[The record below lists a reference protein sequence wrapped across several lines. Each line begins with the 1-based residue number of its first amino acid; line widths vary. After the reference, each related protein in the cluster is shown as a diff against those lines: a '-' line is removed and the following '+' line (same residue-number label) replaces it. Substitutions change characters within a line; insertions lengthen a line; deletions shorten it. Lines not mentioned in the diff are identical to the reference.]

1 VRYIGNAVPFPLG
14 APPWTDYVNS
24 HATEYRLAP
33 NGSAVSVN
41 RIARPVR
48 FLGGSLTTHGGCN
61 LIWNRTV
68 SGGIGF
74 QGHGVTQLPGGQGWL
89 LLAGA
94 CIGNVSRPDGPLRGA
109 DALSLVSFR
118 STDDGWTWR
127 YTATVADIE
136 EYSWSYY
143 GPGGGENALAVL
155 ADRKTVIAVARW
167 DGNGGCDT
175 IIPDGSPQDPHDGH
189 GPTTISHYANYY
201 ESYSRDSGHTWTP
214 MRKLPAMGCV
224 RPRLLMLSPAGPL
237 VLSGGRACNR
247 PKSVG
252 DRGVLLWVN
261 ADGMAGVSPPSLSD
275 DGTDATAGV
284 AAFHIRGM
292 QNALIDC
299 MTNYAKEPARRLV
312 EALGPGNLPRSVNPD
327 RHGMAAA
334 GNVCFLALHVMRL
347 GESAGAR
354 ERSTHGPEFV
364 QFVNQQIEKDFTAVL
379 DAMEWT
385 TYEKEEALQLCAP
398 SARNNGL
405 LCAHRPGVKSV
416 LVTKDGR
423 GDPPTAA
430 PGYNRAICARVL
442 MARGVV
448 PPEDCP
454 YLQCIAANIF
464 RPGEL
469 GAQAA
474 RERFE
479 GALAGKRPRSP

>member
-1 VRYIGNAVPFPLG
+1 MRVDSGQTWVDGGRVPCGGRHDTADCFAYSPGLQTATGVRYIGNAVPFPLG

-61 LIWNRTV
+61 LVWNRTV

-109 DALSLVSFR
+109 DALSLVAFR

-136 EYSWSYY
+136 EYTWSYY

-167 DGNGGCDT
+167 DGNGGKWKRWLASGVHSSAKIVRTGCDT

-201 ESYSRDSGHTWTP
+201 QSYSRDSGSTWTP
-214 MRKLPAMGCV
+214 MRKMPAMGCV

-261 ADGMAGVSPPSLSD
+261 ADGMGGASPPSLSD
-275 DGTDATAGV
+275 DGTDANSTWQRISVTEQHNKLWEGDKSYTFPTPAV
-284 AAFHIRGM
+284 SDAALFVSSFLVLMVPHSCRSTRKPTRAWC
-292 QNALIDC
+292 Q
-299 MTNYAKEPARRLV
+299 PARTR
-312 EALGPGNLPRSVNPD
+312 RS
-327 RHGMAAA
+327 
-334 GNVCFLALHVMRL
+334 
-347 GESAGAR
+347 
-354 ERSTHGPEFV
+354 
-364 QFVNQQIEKDFTAVL
+364 
-379 DAMEWT
+379 
-385 TYEKEEALQLCAP
+385 
-398 SARNNGL
+398 
-405 LCAHRPGVKSV
+405 
-416 LVTKDGR
+416 
-423 GDPPTAA
+423 
-430 PGYNRAICARVL
+430 
-442 MARGVV
+442 
-448 PPEDCP
+448 
-454 YLQCIAANIF
+454 
-464 RPGEL
+464 
-469 GAQAA
+469 
-474 RERFE
+474 
-479 GALAGKRPRSP
+479 